1 MKAHK
6 AALIDREKELIARE
20 SVFAAHEAAQ
30 NAAISQK
37 DSEIFALQTR
47 LNDVTASAVSLV
59 QEAVT
64 RREAELRSA
73 VLEYEKV
80 VESRVQRREEE
91 IMEAVRVREAEL
103 LQAWQSHEAA
113 VRAACQAELEE
124 RWRIEQDKLQRM
136 KEEIEE
142 KARAIEESQ
151 QKGTIHLRHLAESL
165 GLTSRTGQ
173 KKDKTPLEEVKNILA
188 PLARLTSDPQDTP
201 HPKSPVRATRRQLE
215 TPVDRMAPPAF
226 PVASAMKGVILTETG
241 EPLATPAPG
250 TKLVDIDIFVETPK
264 IGNSS
269 LGFAKIFDFDKED
282 EEETSPQEDVGTSG
296 TTPTRMSPSKRRPDA
311 AISRTQ
317 KETEGSGPRQI
328 LRRADS
334 VQRSPSKRKSVGA
347 SRNTQLQATAAPVPS
362 RTAPAP
368 PARRPSRLRRP
379 SISSRSQTKRVE
391 GRATDGADLDTT
403 ITTTNAVPPSSSSS
417 SSVSSSS
424 SSSSSGSTGTVTSED
439 TITRAPPATPKYDLH
454 DEENLPSPFLRRF
467 ERERGGGGA
476 GIAMGM
482 EAEMVSRGAGAGS
495 GGTATIA
502 RLKRPSGANLLR
514 VAAAANSAKAAGS
527 VAVGGKGNAA
537 TATGTMARTTVRR
550 AREEARNALLRM

>member
-1 MKAHK
+1 
-6 AALIDREKELIARE
+6 
-20 SVFAAHEAAQ
+20 
-30 NAAISQK
+30 
-37 DSEIFALQTR
+37 
-47 LNDVTASAVSLV
+47 
-59 QEAVT
+59 
-64 RREAELRSA
+64 
-73 VLEYEKV
+73 
-80 VESRVQRREEE
+80 
-91 IMEAVRVREAEL
+91 
-103 LQAWQSHEAA
+103 
-113 VRAACQAELEE
+113 
-124 RWRIEQDKLQRM
+124 
-136 KEEIEE
+136 
-142 KARAIEESQ
+142 
-151 QKGTIHLRHLAESL
+151 
-165 GLTSRTGQ
+165 
-173 KKDKTPLEEVKNILA
+173 VKNILA
-188 PLARLTSDPQDTP
+188 PLAQLTTDPRNTP
-201 HPKSPVRATRRQLE
+201 HPKSPTRTTRRQLE

-226 PVASAMKGVILTETG
+226 PLASAMKGVILTETG

-250 TKLVDIDIFVETPK
+250 SKLVDIFVETPR
-264 IGNSS
+264 ISNNS
-269 LGFAKIFDFDKED
+269 LGFAKIFDFDEEEEE
-282 EEETSPQEDVGTSG
+282 EEETSPQEDVGT
-296 TTPTRMSPSKRRPDA
+296 TPTRISPSKRRPDA

-328 LRRADS
+328 LRQADS
-334 VQRSPSKRKSVGA
+334 LQRSPSKRKSIGA

-379 SISSRSQTKRVE
+379 SISSRSHAKRVE
-391 GRATDGADLDTT
+391 GRATDTADLDAT
-403 ITTTNAVPPSSSSS
+403 ITTTNGVPPSSSSS

-439 TITRAPPATPKYDLH
+439 TTACAAPATPKYDLQ

-467 ERERGGGGA
+467 ER
-476 GIAMGM
+476 GIGGM